1 MTLSDVYSLDMEE
14 LNAIIRAW
22 AKQEEAYYRDRWERI
37 RFLARCVLTP
47 YSKKKIKPTDIIR
60 FEWDTTEK
68 NGKARRATPEDIERI
83 KRRFGIE

>member
-22 AKQEEAYYRDRWERI
+22 AKQEESHYRDRWERI

-47 YSKKKIKPTDIIR
+47 YSKKKLKPTDIIR
-60 FEWDTTEK
+60 FGWDTMEK
-68 NGKARRATPEDIERI
+68 KGKARRATPEDIERI